1 MGKKNN
7 ALCAFLAK
15 PEIFA
20 DFMNGNLYG
29 GKWVYSPE
37 DFVPLETG
45 YYEKGKDRRRDVA
58 MLLCH
63 NRQYAILAVEN
74 QDEINPIMPLRCM
87 EYDVTEYLK
96 QVRRLK
102 REHREKND
110 LQPGAEYLS
119 GVRLTDRLKPVVT
132 VVFYHGKGEWETCRE
147 LHDML
152 EFRGNEEIRPYVA
165 NYRMNLVT
173 MRELKE
179 ETFRTSLREL
189 VGVMKRSEDA
199 GELRAYIKENKE
211 RFDRMDDV
219 AYEAIGALTGKEDWM
234 EYGKKPEGGHSMW
247 KALEGFVEEGRIEGR
262 KEGRQEGWK
271 EGRQE
276 GSQTKL
282 IDLVCRKLRKG
293 KDADEIADA
302 LEEEL
307 PVVER
312 ICKAARELG
321 TDCDVQKIYQKIYGM
336 EDGRLPSA

>member
-45 YYEKGKDRRRDVA
+45 YYERGKDRRRDVA

-119 GVRLTDRLKPVVT
+119 GVSLTDRLKPVVT
-132 VVFYHGKGEWETCRE
+132 VVFYHGKGEWDTCRE

-199 GELRAYIKENKE
+199 GELRAYIKENRE
-211 RFDRMDDV
+211 RLDRMDDV

-247 KALEGFVEEGRIEGR
+247 KALEGFVE
-262 KEGRQEGWK
+262 

-321 TDCDVQKIYQKIYGM
+321 TEYDVQKIYQKVFGK
-336 EDGRLPSA
+336 EHTGRETVHNR